1 MYIYQLSSDEDRCIH
16 KVKKN
21 VPPGAL
27 LLAISL
33 YDENTFILQ

>member
-16 KVKKN
+16 KVKN

-27 LLAISL
+27 LLTISL